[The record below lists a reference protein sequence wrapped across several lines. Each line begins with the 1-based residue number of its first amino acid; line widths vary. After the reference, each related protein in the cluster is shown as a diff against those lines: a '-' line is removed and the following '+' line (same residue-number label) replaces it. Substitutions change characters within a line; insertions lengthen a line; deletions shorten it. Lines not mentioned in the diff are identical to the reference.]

1 VLASSKYS
9 RLRLERL
16 LLLAILLGASIVN
29 AQTSFTFS
37 GLILD
42 TKDDQPL
49 IGAQVQTSDGK
60 GTAANIEGKFSLDLI
75 AGTHNI
81 TVSMIGYTAE
91 QVSITLNDDI
101 SKTFRLNPKME
112 LLNQVVISAG
122 RYEQNV
128 AEVTVS
134 MEVLKPE
141 LLRNRNLTSLDD
153 ALRETPGMIIV
164 DGEPQIRS
172 GSGYS
177 FGAGSRVQ
185 ILMDGIPQ
193 LSGDVG
199 RPTWANIPME
209 VVEQI
214 EVIKGASSVLYGSA
228 ALSGV
233 VHVRSTYPKGEPIT
247 RIEAY
252 GGTYAKPRSSGNSYW
267 SSPNIISGRSIMH
280 ASQIGNSDLVIGI
293 DLLSD
298 DGHLGPLQDSLGD
311 ILPSGDATTA
321 DHYNAER
328 RARGWLKYRYRNQKV
343 KGLVYGLSL
352 NAQKNASIAAL
363 LWDNTETGLYSAF
376 AGSAT
381 ETRQTVSN
389 INPFVEYRSERGES
403 IIYRGNWNSLNNN
416 NDNDQGNFSDTYF
429 NEIQFQLDGS
439 RFGVDGLKLISG
451 ISTTFAKSD
460 SEIFNNAGLDSK
472 HKSSNLGAYLQADIK
487 LSERLNAS
495 AGMRW
500 ERFEVDG
507 DSESKPVLRAGLNYK
522 ASKATYLRAS
532 FGQGYRF
539 PTIGERFISTQVG
552 VINIYPNPD
561 LTSETSLNIEVGV
574 KQGFA
579 IGGFKGYTDLAFFH
593 QEFNNFIEF
602 TFGLWADEID
612 PLNFFGLGFT
622 SLNTGTATVD
632 GVEFSVAAQ
641 GDLGKRTRLS
651 LLGGYTY
658 TLPVSTS
665 PEEIY
670 ASRDISNP
678 NFAEFTEVTY
688 QSTSS
693 NPSGDILKYRM
704 QHIARI
710 NTDLQ
715 YSRFN
720 IGAGLRYNS
729 FMQNIDAVFVD
740 LDTGDFLG
748 QEGLRLLP
756 TGLSK
761 WREENNGGTIIFDM
775 RLGYK
780 FYNDHRV
787 SLIIDNLGNKE
798 YSIRPLVLESTRRVL
813 LKFTFEF

>member
-1 VLASSKYS
+1 MWLII
-9 RLRLERL
+9 
-16 LLLAILLGASIVN
+16 LLAATTVR
-29 AQTSFTFS
+29 AQTTHTFS

-42 TKDDQPL
+42 AEDDLPL

-60 GTAANIEGKFSLDLI
+60 GTAADIDGKFSLNLL
-75 AGTHNI
+75 AGTHTI
-81 TVSMIGYTAE
+81 TLTMIGYEDE
-91 QVSITLNDDI
+91 QISIALTENVSQ
-101 SKTFRLNPKME
+101 TFRLKSKME

-153 ALRETPGMIIV
+153 ALREIPGMIIV

-209 VVEQI
+209 VVEQV

-252 GGTYAKPRSSGNSYW
+252 GGTYAKPQSPDNAYW
-267 SSPNIISGRSIMH
+267 TSPNIISGRSIMH

-298 DGHLGPLQDSLGD
+298 DGHLGPLQDSIGEV
-311 ILPSGDATTA
+311 LPPGGETTA
-321 DHYNAER
+321 DHYDAER
-328 RARGWLKYRYRNQKV
+328 RARGWVKYRYRNQKV
-343 KGLVYGLSL
+343 KGLVYGLTL
-352 NAQKNASIAAL
+352 NAQKNASIATL
-363 LWDNTETGLYSAF
+363 LWDNTETGLYSSF

-381 ETRQTVSN
+381 ETLQTVSN
-389 INPFVEYRSERGES
+389 INPFVEYRAEKGGS

-429 NEIQFQLDGS
+429 NEVQVQLEGS

-451 ISTTFAKSD
+451 ISTTFVTSD
-460 SEIFNNAGLDSK
+460 SEIFNNAGLDPK
-472 HKSSNLGAYLQADIK
+472 HESSNIGVYLQADMK

-522 ASKATYLRAS
+522 AAKATYIRAS

-561 LTSETSLNIEVGV
+561 LKSETSLNVEVGV

-579 IGGFKGYTDLAFFH
+579 IGGFKGYADLAFFH

-632 GVEFSVAAQ
+632 GVELSIAAQ
-641 GDLGKRTRLS
+641 GDLGKKTRLS
-651 LLGGYTY
+651 LLAGYTY

-665 PEEIY
+665 PEEVY

-678 NFAEFTEVTY
+678 NFVAFAEVTY
-688 QSTSS
+688 LSS
-693 NPSGDILKYRM
+693 SSDPSGNILKYRM

-710 NTDLQ
+710 NADLQ

-720 IGAGLRYNS
+720 IGAGARYNS
-729 FMQNIDAVFVD
+729 FMQNIDAVFID

-761 WREENNGGTIIFDM
+761 WREENDGGTIIFDM
-775 RLGYK
+775 RVGYK
-780 FYNDHRV
+780 FFHEHRV
-787 SLIIDNLGNKE
+787 SLIIDNLANKE
-798 YSIRPLVLESTRRVL
+798 YSIRPLVLESTRRVI
-813 LKFTFEF
+813 LKLTFEF